1 MYKVFI
7 DNKEIVFTKNWK
19 KVPKT
24 LDFALF
30 HLKNTRGFDFV
41 NCRNDLPVG
50 CTMIVISDDPEAAI
64 RKVFSNYEFVEA
76 AGGLVKRKNKFLF
89 IERHGLWDIP
99 KGKMETGEKP
109 EEAAVREIEEE
120 CGISGPTIKRLICM
134 TFHTYV
140 FRDKPVLK
148 KNWWYALDYDG
159 PKATVP
165 QTEEAISKA
174 VWLTKK
180 EWETVRSNTYASISE
195 VLDCY

>member
-24 LDFALF
+24 LDFVLF
-30 HLKNTRGFDFV
+30 HLNKTGDFDFV
-41 NCRNDLPVG
+41 NCRNHLPVG
-50 CTMIVISDDPEAAI
+50 CLMIVETDEPEKCI
-64 RKVFSNYEFVEA
+64 REVFADHDFVEA
-76 AGGLVKRKNKFLF
+76 AGGIVKRKNKFLF

-99 KGKMETGEKP
+99 KGKMEKNEVP
-109 EEAAVREIEEE
+109 DQAAVREIEEE
-120 CGISGPTIKRLICM
+120 CGIVGPKIHRLICV
-134 TFHTYV
+134 TFHTYTYK
-140 FRDKPVLK
+140 DKPVLK
-148 KNWWYALDYDG
+148 KNWWYALDYSG

-180 EWETVRSNTYASISE
+180 EWKIIREHTYASIVE